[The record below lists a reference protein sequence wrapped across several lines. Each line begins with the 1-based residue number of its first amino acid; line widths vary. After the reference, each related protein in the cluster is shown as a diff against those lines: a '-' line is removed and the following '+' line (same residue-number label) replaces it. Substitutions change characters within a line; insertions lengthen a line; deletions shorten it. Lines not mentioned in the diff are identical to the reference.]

1 MNLKIKRILT
11 IALPLL
17 LGVFLVWYSLSQ
29 ISIKKLIDYFQQAN
43 YTYIILGVFF
53 GLLSH
58 LSRAYRW
65 RFQLEPMG
73 YNVKLGNSIM
83 AVFATYLINYTIPRA
98 GEVAR
103 ATILTNYEDVPF
115 EKGFGTIVAERIAD
129 MIVMLGIIA
138 ITLFLQFDFIY
149 GFLVEKFDPSKIILA
164 VAGLSVLLVF
174 FFRYIKKSTSKIA
187 LKIKSFVNG
196 LVEGALSIFK
206 MKKKW
211 AFIFHTLFIWAMYVL
226 MFYVTSFALEQ
237 TSNVPFA
244 AILIGFIA
252 ASFSIA
258 ATNGGI
264 GSYPEAIVL
273 AFSLFNLPEEPSR
286 AFGWIMWGSQTLLII
301 IFGGL
306 SLIYLPVFNRKKT
319 SGHN

>member
-1 MNLKIKRILT
+1 M
-11 IALPLL
+11 LPLL

-29 ISIKKLIDYFQQAN
+29 ISIEELVKYFKKADY
-43 YTYIILGVFF
+43 TWIVLGMFL

-73 YNVKLGNSIM
+73 YNIRLGNSIM

-103 ATILTNYEDVPF
+103 ASILTNYEGVPF

-129 MIVMLGIIA
+129 MLVMLSIIA
-138 ITLFLQFDFIY
+138 VTLCLQFDFIY
-149 GFLVEKFDPSKIILA
+149 GFLIEKFDPIKIIIAL
-164 VAGLSVLLVF
+164 VLGIVLIIF
-174 FFRYIKKSTSKIA
+174 FLRFVKRSESKLA
-187 LKIKSFVNG
+187 LKIRTFING
-196 LVEGALSIFK
+196 LIEGALSIFK

-211 AFIFHTLFIWAMYVL
+211 AFIFHTLFIWGMYVL

-237 TSNVPFA
+237 TQDIPFA

-273 AFSLFNLPEEPSR
+273 AFLLFNIPEDPSR
-286 AFGWIMWGSQTLLII
+286 AFGWIMWASQTLMII
-301 IFGGL
+301 IFGGI
-306 SLIYLPVFNRKKT
+306 SLIYLPIYNRKK
-319 SGHN
+319 SKPKV